1 MHTPR
6 LNWLLANLPSG
17 DYERP
22 VPHPELVGLATGT
35 QLFPKGATNTNF
47 YFPTTCSISAQIELE
62 NGDTTDVYLMGE
74 KACLVQAPHIE
85 VRTSEQLY
93 ESRYLH
99 TFCVCI
105 VKSVPGAEK
114 WWIASNGLT
123 AEALEKASKK
133 ARKGPF

>member
-22 VPHPELVGLATGT
+22 VPHLELVGLATGT
-35 QLFPKGATNTNF
+35 QLFPQGATNTNF

-74 KACLVQAPHIE
+74 KGLFGTGTTHRGTYFRAV
-85 VRTSEQLY
+85 VRKPVFAHLLCMHRQIC
-93 ESRYLH
+93 SR
-99 TFCVCI
+99 C
-105 VKSVPGAEK
+105 
-114 WWIASNGLT
+114 
-123 AEALEKASKK
+123 
-133 ARKGPF
+133 